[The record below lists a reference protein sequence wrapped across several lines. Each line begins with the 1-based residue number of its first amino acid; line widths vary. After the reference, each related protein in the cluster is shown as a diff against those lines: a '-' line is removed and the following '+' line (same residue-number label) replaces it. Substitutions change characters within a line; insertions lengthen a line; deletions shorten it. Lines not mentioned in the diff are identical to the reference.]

1 MKRLLMTICLLS
13 IHQIIF
19 AIDVNIYIDAD
30 YTVHKES
37 AQGIEL
43 GIRAAI
49 AEESNS
55 KYKFNIIPLDHRGN
69 TRRSLANFKKVIND
83 KTERV
88 VFGGL
93 HSPPLISNRDFIN
106 ENKVLTLVPWAAGAP
121 ITRGDSKNNWIYRLS
136 VDDAQA
142 GGFISSWA
150 VNKYKCQRPRLVL
163 ENTGWGKSN
172 QRNMGND
179 LKERKVKFEQSWF
192 NWGISSEASQLL
204 VKTMKKAK
212 NDCVLFIGS
221 SQDAFT
227 IFNTIGEYLPKTM
240 IFSHWGIVGGKTAR
254 LSALI
259 KSRKL
264 HVEFIQSNFSFR
276 NKKQNKF
283 QKSVWNNLTKNFPHI
298 KTPKDI
304 PRESGFVHSYD
315 LTKLYVKALKANDTT
330 SIRKRMEEVR
340 DVQGLIKVYK
350 RPFRPTDN
358 NLNGHEALS
367 ASSYVM
373 AKFNGD
379 GQIELLSNE

>member
-1 MKRLLMTICLLS
+1 MKKLLMTICLLS
-13 IHQIIF
+13 IHQVLF
-19 AIDVNIYIDAD
+19 AKDVNIYIDAD

-55 KYKFNIIPLDHRGN
+55 QFKFNVIPLDHRGN

-106 ENKVLTLVPWAAGAP
+106 KNKVLTLVPWAAGAP

-150 VNKYKCQRPRLVL
+150 VNKYKCKRPRLVL
-163 ENTGWGKSN
+163 EKTGWGKSN
-172 QRNMGND
+172 QRNMGKD
-179 LKERKVKFEQSWF
+179 LKKRKLSFDESWF

-204 VKTMKKAK
+204 IKSMKKAK
-212 NDCVLFIGS
+212 NDCVFFVGNS
-221 SQDAFT
+221 KDAFT
-227 IFNTIGEYLPKTM
+227 IFNTIGEILPKIK

-276 NKKQNKF
+276 NKKQSKF
-283 QKSVWNNLTKNFPHI
+283 QKSVWNKLTTNFPHI
-298 KTPKDI
+298 KTPQDI

-315 LTKLYVKALKANDTT
+315 LTKLYIKALKEKSTT
-330 SIRKRMEEVR
+330 SIRKRIENVR
-340 DVQGLIKVYK
+340 DVQGLIKNYK
-350 RPFRPTDN
+350 RPFSPTKN

-367 ASSYVM
+367 SSNYIM
-373 AKFNGD
+373 AKFND
-379 GQIELLSNE
+379 NGQIELLFDE